1 MAKWH
6 FQFNIDVDALN
17 QLVHVKIYGIW
28 REDTALNYHE
38 DFKREVAP
46 ITDKP
51 WARLVDLS
59 NWKTASDE
67 VVAVIAEHIQWCV
80 DNNCAYAAYVIDNP
94 ITYGQ
99 LMRMIEKGQAK
110 ETSKTFRTKAEAEKF
125 LQEQGF
131 AIGTSTDDKTI
142 FK

>member
-1 MAKWH
+1 MNKWH
-6 FQFNIDVDALN
+6 FQFNIDVDEPN
-17 QLVHVKIYGIW
+17 QLVYVKIYGIW
-28 REDTALNYHE
+28 REDTAHSYHE
-38 DFKREVAP
+38 DFKREVTR
-46 ITDKP
+46 IIEKP

-67 VVAVIAEHIQWCV
+67 VIEVIGEHIQWCT
-80 DNNCAYAAYVIDNP
+80 DNNCAYAAYIIDNP

-99 LMRMIEKGQAK
+99 LMQMVEKGQAK
-110 ETSKTFRTKAEAEKF
+110 ETSKTFRTRQEAEKF

-131 AIGTSTDDKTI
+131 TVGTSTDDKTI

>member
-1 MAKWH
+1 MTKWH
-6 FQFNIDVDALN
+6 FQFNIDIDATN
-17 QLVHVKIYGIW
+17 HLVYVKIYGIW
-28 REDTALNYHE
+28 REDTANSYHE
-38 DFKREVAP
+38 EFKKEVTP

-67 VVAVIAEHIQWCV
+67 VISVIGEHIQWCT
-80 DNNCAYAAYVIDNP
+80 DHNCVFAAYIIDNP

-99 LMRMIEKGQAK
+99 LMEMVEKGQAK
-110 ETSKTFRTKAEAEKF
+110 ETSKTFRTRAEAEKF
-125 LQEQGF
+125 LQDQGF
-131 AIGTSTDDKTI
+131 TIGVSKDDKTI

>member
-1 MAKWH
+1 MNKWH
-6 FQFNIDVDALN
+6 FQFNIDVDAPN
-17 QLVHVKIYGIW
+17 RLVYVKIYGIW
-28 REDTALNYHE
+28 REDTAHSYQD
-38 DFKREVAP
+38 DFKREVTP
-46 ITDKP
+46 IIEKP

-67 VVAVIAEHIQWCV
+67 VITIIGDHIQWCN
-80 DNNCAYAAYVIDNP
+80 DNNCAFAAYIIDNP

-99 LMRMIEKGQAK
+99 LMQMVEKGQAK
-110 ETSKTFRTKAEAEKF
+110 ETSKTFRTRQEAEKF

-131 AIGTSTDDKTI
+131 TVGTSMDDKTI

>member
-1 MAKWH
+1 MTKWH
-6 FQFNIDVDALN
+6 FQFNIDVDAAN
-17 QLVHVKIYGIW
+17 QLVYVKIYGIW
-28 REDTALNYHE
+28 REDTANSYHE
-38 DFKREVAP
+38 EFKNEVSP

-67 VVAVIAEHIQWCV
+67 VISVIGEHMQWCT
-80 DNNCAYAAYVIDNP
+80 DNNCVFAAYIIDNP

-99 LMRMIEKGQAK
+99 LMEMVEKGQAK

-125 LQEQGF
+125 LQDQGF
-131 AIGTSTDDKTI
+131 TIGTSKDDKTI